1 MRKPITSDQAPKP
14 RGPYSPA
21 MIASGPTVYVS
32 AQGPIDPATD
42 QFLTGAFHEQAERVF
57 QNITA
62 LLEAAGTS
70 WQYAVKVTV
79 CLADFGNFATMNQVY
94 LKYVSE
100 PYPARTTVQAPVGQS
115 AIAVDCIAVLPD
127 GAA

>member
-1 MRKPITSDQAPKP
+1 MRKAIVSDKAPKP

-21 MIASGPTVYVS
+21 IIASGPTVYVS

-42 QFLTGAFHEQAERVF
+42 QFVSGSFADQAERVF
-57 QNITA
+57 KNVSA

-79 CLADFGNFATMNQVY
+79 VLADFGNFAAMNQVY
-94 LKYVSE
+94 ANYVTE
-100 PYPARTTVQAPVGQS
+100 PFPARTTLEAKIGTS
-115 AIAVDCIAVLPD
+115 AIGVDCIAVIPR
-127 GAA
+127 A

>member
-1 MRKPITSDQAPKP
+1 MRKAIISDKAPKP

-42 QFLTGAFHEQAERVF
+42 QFIDGSFVEQAERVF
-57 QNITA
+57 QNVTA

-70 WQYAVKVTV
+70 WQNAVKVTIV
-79 CLADFGNFATMNQVY
+79 LADFGNFAAMNEIY
-94 LKYVSE
+94 LKYVMA
-100 PYPARTTVQAPVGQS
+100 PYPARTTLQAKIGNS
-115 AIAVDCIAVLPD
+115 ALGVDCIAVMPE
-127 GAA
+127 A

>member
-1 MRKPITSDQAPKP
+1 MRKAIISDKAPKP

-42 QFLTGAFHEQAERVF
+42 QFIDGSFAEQAERVF
-57 QNITA
+57 QNVTA

-70 WQYAVKVTV
+70 WQNAVKVTIV
-79 CLADFGNFATMNQVY
+79 LADFGNFAAMNEIY
-94 LKYVSE
+94 LRYVTA
-100 PYPARTTVQAPVGQS
+100 PYPARTTLQAKIGNS
-115 AIAVDCIAVLPD
+115 ALGVDCIAVMPE
-127 GAA
+127 A